1 MAHNKLTFI
10 VTCNLFSKHQ
20 VRMLQCFGWNLS
32 YTCKW
37 ELFSLFFFSGITII
51 RHCSTSSMITMC
63 KFTVH
68 TRLTYLQLHLFQLW
82 CMYDHKLWDC
92 FAQQVYLSD
101 KFKIDSSLPLDVC
114 TRNVMPLTVIAIIT
128 EWCKSIFVTR
138 AQHRMHLK
146 LQLLFHCKWIV
157 YCFLLLLY
165 QLGSTKIHEV
175 VAHLSDNQIARIT
188 EWFKT
193 DIIKGQSL
201 QLPVARTATRSPLV
215 LLSSSLVRLAP
226 WVC

>member
-1 MAHNKLTFI
+1 
-10 VTCNLFSKHQ
+10 
-20 VRMLQCFGWNLS
+20 MLQCFGWNLS
-32 YTCKW
+32 YARKW
-37 ELFSLFFFSGITII
+37 ELFSVFFFSGITII

-114 TRNVMPLTVIAIIT
+114 TRNVMPLAVIAIIT

-138 AQHRMHLK
+138 AQHRMSLK

-193 DIIKGQSL
+193 DIITCCTNRNQK
-201 QLPVARTATRSPLV
+201 SPCSTKFLFGKV
-215 LLSSSLVRLAP
+215 STLSMLKKKREIS
-226 WVC
+226 WFYM